1 MAATTKVLTTSGK
14 RKTATAR
21 ATVRKGTGIIRINK
35 VPLDIVQ
42 PELVRLKVSEPVL
55 IAGPTVVKSLNIDVD
70 VRGGGIMGQA
80 EAARCAIA
88 RGIINWTND
97 VALRD
102 AYLAHDRNILVN
114 DVRVERVQEVRRT
127 GRKSQVP
134 EVVPLKTTGGIF
146 SPHTMETI
154 INDTRKM
161 FHLWQGRIR
170 GVGRV
175 QGPRRGEE
183 KEPAKR

>member
-55 IAGPTVVKSLNIDVD
+55 IAGTVITKSLNIDVD

-88 RGIINWTND
+88 PTCISSFSSSGAFVVS
-97 VALRD
+97 VA
-102 AYLAHDRNILVN
+102 
-114 DVRVERVQEVRRT
+114 VRWHFTR
-127 GRKSQVP
+127 SQNSSSSSRM
-134 EVVPLKTTGGIF
+134 T
-146 SPHTMETI
+146 
-154 INDTRKM
+154 
-161 FHLWQGRIR
+161 
-170 GVGRV
+170 
-175 QGPRRGEE
+175 
-183 KEPAKR
+183 A

>member
-55 IAGPTVVKSLNIDVD
+55 IAGPAVVKSLNIDVD

-97 VALRD
+97 VSIRD

-114 DVRVERVQEVRRT
+114 DVRTKESKKYGGPGARAKFQ
-127 GRKSQVP
+127 KSY
-134 EVVPLKTTGGIF
+134 
-146 SPHTMETI
+146 
-154 INDTRKM
+154 R
-161 FHLWQGRIR
+161 
-170 GVGRV
+170 
-175 QGPRRGEE
+175 
-183 KEPAKR
+183 

>member
-21 ATVRKGTGIIRINK
+21 ATVRKGTGVIRINK

-55 IAGPTVVKSLNIDVD
+55 IAGPTVIKSLNIDVD

-97 VALRD
+97 VSIRD

-114 DVRVERVQEVRRT
+114 DVRMKESKKYGGPGARAKFQ
-127 GRKSQVP
+127 KSY
-134 EVVPLKTTGGIF
+134 
-146 SPHTMETI
+146 
-154 INDTRKM
+154 R
-161 FHLWQGRIR
+161 
-170 GVGRV
+170 
-175 QGPRRGEE
+175 
-183 KEPAKR
+183 

>member
-1 MAATTKVLTTSGK
+1 MTTTTKVLTTSGK

-42 PELVRLKVSEPVL
+42 PELVRLKISEPLL
-55 IAGPTVVKSLNIDVD
+55 IAGNEIAKSLDIDVN
-70 VRGGGIMGQA
+70 VIGGGIMGQA

-102 AYLAHDRNILVN
+102 AYLAHDRNLLVN
-114 DVRVERVQEVRRT
+114 DVRVKESKKYGGSGARAKFQ
-127 GRKSQVP
+127 KSY
-134 EVVPLKTTGGIF
+134 
-146 SPHTMETI
+146 
-154 INDTRKM
+154 R
-161 FHLWQGRIR
+161 
-170 GVGRV
+170 
-175 QGPRRGEE
+175 
-183 KEPAKR
+183 

>member
-1 MAATTKVLTTSGK
+1 MAATSKVLTTSGK

-42 PELVRLKVSEPVL
+42 PELVRLKISEPLL
-55 IAGPTVVKSLNIDVD
+55 IAGNEIAKSLDIDVN
-70 VRGGGIMGQA
+70 VIGGGIMGQA

-102 AYLAHDRNILVN
+102 AYLAHDRNLLVN
-114 DVRVERVQEVRRT
+114 DVRVKESTKYGGSGARAKFQ
-127 GRKSQVP
+127 KSY
-134 EVVPLKTTGGIF
+134 
-146 SPHTMETI
+146 
-154 INDTRKM
+154 R
-161 FHLWQGRIR
+161 
-170 GVGRV
+170 
-175 QGPRRGEE
+175 
-183 KEPAKR
+183 

>member
-42 PELVRLKVSEPVL
+42 PELVRLKISEPLL
-55 IAGPTVVKSLNIDVD
+55 IAGSEIAKALDIDVNII
-70 VRGGGIMGQA
+70 GGGMMGQA

-102 AYLAHDRNILVN
+102 AYLAHDRNLLVN
-114 DVRVERVQEVRRT
+114 DVRVKESKKYGGSGARAKFQ
-127 GRKSQVP
+127 KSY
-134 EVVPLKTTGGIF
+134 
-146 SPHTMETI
+146 
-154 INDTRKM
+154 R
-161 FHLWQGRIR
+161 
-170 GVGRV
+170 
-175 QGPRRGEE
+175 
-183 KEPAKR
+183 

>member
-55 IAGPTVVKSLNIDVD
+55 IAGADITKTLNIDVD
-70 VRGGGIMGQA
+70 VKGGGIMGQA

-114 DVRVERVQEVRRT
+114 DVRVKESKKYGGSGARAKFQ
-127 GRKSQVP
+127 KSY
-134 EVVPLKTTGGIF
+134 
-146 SPHTMETI
+146 
-154 INDTRKM
+154 R
-161 FHLWQGRIR
+161 
-170 GVGRV
+170 
-175 QGPRRGEE
+175 
-183 KEPAKR
+183 

>member
-42 PELVRLKVSEPVL
+42 PELVRLKISEPLL
-55 IAGPTVVKSLNIDVD
+55 IAGSEISKSLDIDVN
-70 VRGGGIMGQA
+70 VLGGGMMGQA

-88 RGIINWTND
+88 RGIVNWTND

-102 AYLAHDRNILVN
+102 AYLAHDRNLLVN
-114 DVRVERVQEVRRT
+114 DVRVKESKKYGGSGARAKFQ
-127 GRKSQVP
+127 KSY
-134 EVVPLKTTGGIF
+134 
-146 SPHTMETI
+146 
-154 INDTRKM
+154 R
-161 FHLWQGRIR
+161 
-170 GVGRV
+170 
-175 QGPRRGEE
+175 
-183 KEPAKR
+183 

>member
-21 ATVRKGTGIIRINK
+21 ATVRKGTGVIRINK

-55 IAGPTVVKSLNIDVD
+55 IAGPGVVKSLNIDVD

-97 VALRD
+97 VSIRD

-114 DVRVERVQEVRRT
+114 DVRVKESKKYGGPGARAKFQ
-127 GRKSQVP
+127 KSY
-134 EVVPLKTTGGIF
+134 
-146 SPHTMETI
+146 
-154 INDTRKM
+154 R
-161 FHLWQGRIR
+161 
-170 GVGRV
+170 
-175 QGPRRGEE
+175 
-183 KEPAKR
+183 